1 MEREKRLGSGD
12 GKKVRKWRGK
22 KRFGSGEESGEG
34 KKVWKWRVEKRLGSG
49 KGKK

>member
-34 KKVWKWRVEKRLGSG
+34 KKGLEVESG
-49 KGKK
+49 KKVRKWKG